1 MAIKPVN
8 TTPHTESQHLYQQFW
23 KQFND
28 YSAQDDAFCAEFKPH
43 PYADVRYY
51 QDFAVSMGPYHL
63 CAGINFNKQE
73 ISVAAYFRD
82 VDTWDIYYN
91 RYKER
96 LESQV
101 GGQLNWKRLNT
112 KGEAALVRHLN
123 LSDPRGRNDVFQQ
136 IISDLLL
143 IKRLQ

>member
-1 MAIKPVN
+1 MAIKPVQ
-8 TTPHTESQHLYQQFW
+8 TKPQTELQRRYQLFW
-23 KQFND
+23 KRFND
-28 YSAQDDAFCAEFKPH
+28 HSEQNDAFCAEFKPH
-43 PYADVRYY
+43 PYADVRSY

-96 LESQV
+96 IESQM
-101 GGQLNWKRLNT
+101 GRQLNWKRLNT
-112 KGEAALVRHLN
+112 KGEAALVRQ
-123 LSDPRGRNDVFQQ
+123 LSIHDVQGESDVCMKM
-136 IISDLLL
+136 ISDCLW
-143 IKRLQ
+143 IRRG

>member
-1 MAIKPVN
+1 MAIKQVN
-8 TTPHTESQHLYQQFW
+8 ISPQTESQRRYQRFW

-28 YSAQDDAFCAEFKPH
+28 YSAHNEAFCAEFKPH
-43 PYADVRYY
+43 PYADVRSY

-96 LESQV
+96 IKSQM
-101 GGQLNWKRLNT
+101 GRQLNWKRLNT
-112 KGEAALVRHLN
+112 KGDAALVRHMN
-123 LSDPRGRNDVFQQ
+123 IN
-136 IISDLLL
+136 
-143 IKRLQ
+143 